1 MSDDVLTSDAPG
13 IDPAVAMIE
22 FASIAVGITAGDDM
36 VKASP
41 LGSIYA
47 GTVHPGKYLVLVSGD
62 TASVDEALGVG
73 LETGGSSVLDSVFLP
88 DIHPAVTGAIAG
100 GEEAAWLSG
109 EALGIIETDRIAT
122 VLQAA
127 DAGVKAAFVE
137 LSAVRMADG
146 LGGKGYVLFS
156 GDVAEVEA
164 AVEAAE
170 QWSAESG
177 HVLEAHVIA
186 QLHDEMAF
194 NLRSD
199 LRFRNRISL
208 RPVERSG

>member
-1 MSDDVLTSDAPG
+1 MSEQVVSSDMPG

-22 FASIAVGITAGDDM
+22 FSSIAAGIISGDAM

-62 TASVDEALGVG
+62 TASVDEALDVG
-73 LETGGSSVLDSVFLP
+73 LATGGTTVLDSVFLP
-88 DIHPAVTGAIAG
+88 DIHPAVTGAIAAAD
-100 GEEAAWLSG
+100 EAAWVDG
-109 EALGIIETDRIAT
+109 DALGIVETRHVAT
-122 VLQAA
+122 VIQAA

-137 LSAVRMADG
+137 VSAVRMADG

-156 GDVAEVEA
+156 GEVAEVEA

-170 QWSAESG
+170 QWASESG
-177 HVLEAHVIA
+177 YVLQASVIA
-186 QLHDEMAF
+186 QLHAEMAF
-194 NLRSD
+194 NLNSD
-199 LRFRNRISL
+199 LRFRSRLSL
-208 RPVERSG
+208 RPLERDK